1 MEDMANMGMRTG
13 TVFFISYLEF
23 ASCGFMVL
31 VYCEAKKKRLVL
43 FFLNVTFLFTK
54 GGKQR

>member
-1 MEDMANMGMRTG
+1 MGHMGMRTG
-13 TVFFISYLEF
+13 TVFFISCLEF

-31 VYCEAKKKRLVL
+31 VYCEAKKRLVL

-54 GGKQR
+54 GGKQC

>member
-1 MEDMANMGMRTG
+1 MANMGMRTG